1 MQYFTAD
8 THFFH
13 EQLLGNNDFAPRLF
27 DSVEEM
33 NQAIITA
40 WNRRVTD
47 RDIVYHLGDIAMR
60 PSNYPGNDEVLEVLQ
75 QLNGQLILIKGNH
88 DNRALFKFL
97 AKHNSMIAPGR
108 PKFQFHDVGVLIKA
122 NHFQF
127 FMTHYPLMMGIV
139 KQTMNLH
146 GHIHHSSVPL
156 AENINVGVDA
166 PELDLL
172 AHKLPFGTPLSVA
185 EIFEIY
191 TKKAALLAKQHK
203 N

>member
-13 EQLLGNNDFAPRLF
+13 EQLLGQNDFAPRLF
-27 DSVEEM
+27 ATVEEM
-33 NQAIITA
+33 DQAIITA
-40 WNRRVTD
+40 WNQRVAE
-47 RDIVYHLGDIAMR
+47 RDTVYHLGDIAMH
-60 PSNYPGNDEVLEVLQ
+60 PSNYPSNQEVLAILQ
-75 QLNGQLILIKGNH
+75 QLNGQIVFIKGNH

-97 AKHNSMIAPGR
+97 AKNNPQLTGKR
-108 PKFQFHDVGVLIKA
+108 PKFLFHDVGVLIKA

-127 FMTHYPLMMGIV
+127 FMTHYPLMLGIV
-139 KQTMNLH
+139 KQTINLH

-172 AHKLPFGTPLSVA
+172 THKLPFGTPLSVA
-185 EIFEIY
+185 EVFEIY
-191 TKKAALLAKQHK
+191 QRKQALLAQQNK